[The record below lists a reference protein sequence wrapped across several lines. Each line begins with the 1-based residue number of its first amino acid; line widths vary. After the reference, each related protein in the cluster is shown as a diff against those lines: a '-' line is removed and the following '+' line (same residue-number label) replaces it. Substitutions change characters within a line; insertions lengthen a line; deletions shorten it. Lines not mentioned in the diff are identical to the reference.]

1 MKQSARP
8 RPQDIPVAALST
20 LSPLPSQR
28 LRVASILWPPLPK
41 DDLYSGLVE
50 SEPSDIRSILK
61 AMATLDYVASRYVG
75 VCAHSFPATAHRMP
89 SSLLAIHPPPGDTTR
104 G

>member
-1 MKQSARP
+1 MKESSPP

-28 LRVASILWPPLPK
+28 LRVTSILWPPLPK
-41 DDLYSGLVE
+41 DDLYSRLVE

-61 AMATLDYVASRYVG
+61 ASATLNYVAS
-75 VCAHSFPATAHRMP
+75 
-89 SSLLAIHPPPGDTTR
+89 
-104 G
+104 